1 MIPGPGTLT
10 RGQDTMKGWRA
21 GRCLRGLLVL
31 FVGIGAA
38 ISGPGCG
45 GGGRPNLVPVAGQVT
60 LDGRPLTS
68 GQVVFHPD
76 AARGNNSLD
85 EPRGPIDAQGR
96 YELSTVGQKGVVPGW
111 YKVAVI
117 ATEPFDPQH
126 PYVLPK
132 SLIPVRYND
141 PSASGLTHEVRT
153 NAAPGAYDLKL
164 AE

>member
-1 MIPGPGTLT
+1 MNGL
-10 RGQDTMKGWRA
+10 QA
-21 GRCLRGLLVL
+21 GRCRRWLLAL
-31 FVGIGAA
+31 FVGVAA
-38 ISGPGCG
+38 ALSGPGCG
-45 GGGRPNLVPVAGQVT
+45 GSGRPNLVPVVGQVT

-76 AARGNNSLD
+76 GARGNTSLD

-132 SLIPVRYND
+132 SLVPVRYND
-141 PSASGLTHEVRT
+141 PSASGLTREVT
-153 NAAPGAYDLKL
+153 ASAAPGAYDLKL
-164 AE
+164 TE

>member
-1 MIPGPGTLT
+1 
-10 RGQDTMKGWRA
+10 MKGLLA
-21 GRCLRGLLVL
+21 GRCRRRLLALGLGV
-31 FVGIGAA
+31 GAA
-38 ISGPGCG
+38 LGGPGCG
-45 GGGRPNLVPVAGQVT
+45 GSGGLNLVPVVGQVT
-60 LDGRPLTS
+60 LDGRPLTG

-96 YELSTVGQKGVVPGW
+96 YELSTVGRKGVVPGW

-141 PSASGLTHEVRT
+141 PSASGLTREVT
-153 NAAPGAYDLKL
+153 ASPAPGAYDLKL
-164 AE
+164 TE